1 MESTQKGTGSIQLLW
16 VYIISQFKTPCGHV
30 TFWFYFVIAIIFLGG
45 LGIWV
50 EVLKALPKSTIT
62 DGLITS
68 IFTYFPAVAAAAAI
82 QIDLEQGKKN
92 YVRSFALAS
101 LFIIFVPAIFQA
113 TGLIANRS
121 WSLVI
126 GALFTLA
133 ALSLWWLANGKNLSL
148 HDDFDP
154 RDSLGADPGAAASG
168 GTSSIKV

>member
-30 TFWFYFVIAIIFLGG
+30 SFWFYFVFAIIVLGG

-50 EVLKALPKSTIT
+50 ELLKALPKSAIT
-62 DGLITS
+62 DGLVTS
-68 IFTYFPAVAAAAAI
+68 IYTYFPAVAAAAAF
-82 QIDLEQGKKN
+82 QIDLDQGKKN

-101 LFIIFVPAIFQA
+101 LFIIFIPAIFQA
-113 TGLIANRS
+113 TGLIANRGL
-121 WSLVI
+121 SLII
-126 GALFTLA
+126 GAVFTLA
-133 ALSLWWLANGKNLSL
+133 ALALWWVANGKNLSL

-154 RDSLGADPGAAASG
+154 IDSLGADPGSAASG